1 MLVISTDCT
10 CWLYI
15 THSSVPYTDTTYSG
29 HVWIIVVSHNT
40 HFVFDEKALVY
51 SKKQIH
57 HSTKPKRAQPKL
69 SFILLMMNHTMW
81 VVNFQN
87 KKFGKIY
94 IVHRVYFLYTKIFT
108 KWKFQLMTSSQSNKI
123 YIGKWFLYLNSW
135 HSCDRGGVPYTPFIQ
150 YNRIWQVFMKL
161 YYFRRHQWCLFKSQ
175 LRQFLKYLSFRLVVG
190 TWS

>member
-1 MLVISTDCT
+1 MSELLSLAIILILC
-10 CWLYI
+10 LMKKL
-15 THSSVPYTDTTYSG
+15 SS
-29 HVWIIVVSHNT
+29 IR
-40 HFVFDEKALVY
+40 
-51 SKKQIH
+51 KKPIH

-135 HSCDRGGVPYTPFIQ
+135 HSCDRGGLPYTPFIQ
-150 YNRIWQVFMKL
+150 YNG
-161 YYFRRHQWCLFKSQ
+161 
-175 LRQFLKYLSFRLVVG
+175 KYL
-190 TWS
+190 WSYTTYSAINKVCFKAS